1 MWPPAGRGRD
11 RCVTSND
18 AGPAGGRGREG
29 IRGPTKL
36 ASLPRGAEFSWPR
49 GLVCVRHAVSGAPL
63 RPALCFASLSA
74 PRALSIRTYI
84 V

>member
-1 MWPPAGRGRD
+1 MRRVLPLLLLVVFVFPQLPVVAVVGD
-11 RCVTSND
+11 SVF
-18 AGPAGGRGREG
+18 AH
-29 IRGPTKL
+29 

-74 PRALSIRTYI
+74 PRALSIRSYI